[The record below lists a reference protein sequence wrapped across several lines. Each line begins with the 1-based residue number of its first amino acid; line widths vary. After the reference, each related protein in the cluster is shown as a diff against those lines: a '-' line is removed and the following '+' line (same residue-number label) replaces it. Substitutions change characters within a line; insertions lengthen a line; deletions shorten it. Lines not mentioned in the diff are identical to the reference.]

1 MYAAI
6 DHRFQFSNKIVLGS
20 IMIILV
26 KKTGTPIV
34 GFCNWSMFCSAL
46 PYVHSGFAII
56 LMGEESWLLCVFVFL
71 ILVIVVRLFL
81 AVSWVCL
88 QFVIVVFSDQY
99 ALTIFDPE
107 KLPLYAEI

>member
-71 ILVIVVRLFL
+71 VSRDCCAALPRSVMGLS
-81 AVSWVCL
+81 AVC
-88 QFVIVVFSDQY
+88 DCG
-99 ALTIFDPE
+99 IF
-107 KLPLYAEI
+107 